1 MNMKSILLSTIAA
14 AVLAIP
20 AISFA
25 ATYQYVNTQGGL
37 ETVVANTAEEALE
50 LPADM
55 DPHSGVLLVSGTT
68 GTVVTTPVV
77 TNSITGTYSYQ
88 MSGSSGIP
96 ARMMY
101 LSLLPDSSVILT
113 SIYGNSTP
121 TMIEAGSWSVNAS
134 GQIQVTLVGNA
145 AGNTMTVYSPTRT
158 LVFSQNG
165 TTLTATSY
173 NLALY
178 GNTAPTFTK

>member
-1 MNMKSILLSTIAA
+1 MKSLLLSTIAV

-37 ETVVANTAEEALE
+37 GTIVANSAEQALA
-50 LPADM
+50 LPTDM
-55 DPHSGVLLVSGTT
+55 DPHSGVMLVT
-68 GTVVTTPVV
+68 GTNTTVTTPVV
-77 TNSITGTYSYQ
+77 TNSVMGTYSYQ
-88 MSGSSGIP
+88 MSGSANIP

-113 SIYGNSTP
+113 SVYGNSAP
-121 TMIEAGSWSVNAS
+121 TMIETGSWSVNAS
-134 GQIQVTLVGNA
+134 GQIQVMLT
-145 AGNTMTVYSPTRT
+145 GNTSGNSMTTYSPTRS

-165 TTLTATSY
+165 SRLNAINYDLTLYGATS
-173 NLALY
+173 
-178 GNTAPTFTK
+178 PTFSK